1 VFSAATLSKQKP
13 LKTRRPNVSLRFADP
28 CLIKTV
34 LKGRKNATTPL
45 VPDETL
51 LFVRQSRTIQAIC
64 CTIALWSKPMHT
76 QKRTFS
82 GHKLIYN
89 EIKRWGQ
96 SFWNIFVFSCSCHGN
111 QNPFV
116 SGGTSSISVSAV
128 IGQLGTRERD
138 TDNYLIKTELR
149 GTRLQ
154 MTYLSYSR
162 DRLR

>member
-1 VFSAATLSKQKP
+1 MI
-13 LKTRRPNVSLRFADP
+13 KTRTIGKKHGDRISVWILWAGVWSKW
-28 CLIKTV
+28 CE
-34 LKGRKNATTPL
+34 KGSKNATTMF
-45 VPDETL
+45 VPKETL
-51 LFVRQSRTIQAIC
+51 LFVSQSCTIQEIR

-82 GHKLIYN
+82 RCKLVYN

-96 SFWNIFVFSCSCHGN
+96 SFCPLFVFSGSCHGN

-116 SGGTSSISVSAV
+116 SAGTSSISVIAV

-138 TDNYLIKTELR
+138 TDNYLIKIEMR

-154 MTYLSYSR
+154 MTYF
-162 DRLR
+162 